1 MMYLK
6 QSGDDTGSGL
16 QPVSI
21 WVDTVRMRNVVDTAR
36 PVCALLLAALFALL
50 ASHSRADIWVID
62 VQGAIGP
69 AGADHM
75 VRGLEQ
81 AQESGA
87 QLVILRIDTPGGL
100 DLAMREM
107 IKSILAASLPI
118 VGYVAP
124 SGARA
129 ASAGTYLL
137 YATHIA
143 AMAPGTNLGAATP
156 VQIGGMPELP
166 SAQPGEGEGSAA
178 QPGSAMEH
186 KIVNDAVA
194 YIQSLAQ
201 LRGRNAEWAEQAVRD
216 GASLSAE
223 DALEQGVIDLI
234 ATSQKDLITQLNG
247 REVEVAGVTR
257 VLDLEGLATYQHPV
271 DWRSEFLSV
280 ITNPNIAYILM
291 LVGIYGLIIEFYNPG
306 IGVPGVVGAVC
317 LLLALYAFQVLPISY
332 SGLGL
337 IILGIA
343 LMTTEAFTP
352 SFGVLGLGGIVAFV
366 VGSIMLMDTDLP
378 GYQIAMPV
386 IAAFAATSIAILVF
400 ALGMVLK
407 ARKGAL
413 RTGVGVLVGRV
424 ATVESVNEGVT
435 WARIE
440 GELWEVDCPQ
450 ALGPDDRVVVDSIDG
465 LTLKVT
471 KEKGVKPDV

>member
-1 MMYLK
+1 
-6 QSGDDTGSGL
+6 
-16 QPVSI
+16 
-21 WVDTVRMRNVVDTAR
+21 MRNAVDTAR
-36 PVCALLLAALFALL
+36 PVCTLLLAALFVLL
-50 ASHSRADIWVID
+50 ASHSRAEIWVID

-69 AGADHM
+69 ASADHM

-81 AQESGA
+81 ARESGA
-87 QLVILRIDTPGGL
+87 EMVILRIDTPGGL

-107 IKSILAASLPI
+107 IKSILAASVPV

-137 YATHIA
+137 YAAHIA

-156 VQIGGMPELP
+156 VQIGGMPEMP
-166 SAQPGEGEGSAA
+166 SPQPQPQSQPEGDEGGAMQPGT
-178 QPGSAMEH
+178 AMEH

-201 LRGRNAEWAEQAVRD
+201 LRGRNAVWAELAVRE

-223 DALEQGVIDLI
+223 DALVEGVIDLI
-234 ATSQKDLITQLNG
+234 ATSQADLLAQLNG
-247 REVEVAGVTR
+247 REVEVAGGTR
-257 VLDLEGLATYQHPV
+257 ILNLEGLAIYQHPV

-306 IGVPGVVGAVC
+306 VGVPGVAGAVC
-317 LLLALYAFQVLPISY
+317 LLVALYAFQVLPISY
-332 SGLGL
+332 TGLAL

-352 SFGVLGLGGIVAFV
+352 SFGVLGLGGIIAFV
-366 VGSIMLMDTDLP
+366 VGSIMLMDTELP

-386 IAAFAATSIAILVF
+386 IAAFAATSVAILVF

-407 ARKGAL
+407 ARRGEL
-413 RTGVGVLVGRV
+413 RTGVGVLVGKT
-424 ATVESVNEGVT
+424 ATVESVNDGVT

-440 GELWEVDCPQ
+440 GELWEVDCQQVLEPE
-450 ALGPDDRVVVDSIDG
+450 DRVVVDAVDG
-465 LTLKVT
+465 LTLKVRKG
-471 KEKGVKPDV
+471 KE